1 MVTLL
6 PRNTMNYEFSLLIAK
21 NEGKKLFL
29 YGELTTA

>member
-1 MVTLL
+1 
-6 PRNTMNYEFSLLIAK
+6 MNYEFSLLIAK